1 MSKKCP
7 KCGKEN
13 EDVASFC
20 ANCGYSFNSDF
31 NNKEVENSKKL
42 SITIENNG
50 SKSTLS
56 LPSLKTILAIL
67 ALFIILVLVVSNQV
81 GHLNHSTSDND
92 SNDNN
97 ITLIKENVKGQ
108 AYLSDGKPIC
118 YYHVDGVLKNLPDN
132 IEGYDLKGT
141 FYDEN
146 NKYIGENNAMMR
158 FVKEDSDKS
167 ELSTLVT
174 CYTHGVKNLSY
185 VELEMTDP
193 NGNVIL
199 NKTLNYD
206 MEKMDL
212 SEVEGYY

>member
-7 KCGKEN
+7 KCGKKN
-13 EDVASFC
+13 DDVASFC

-31 NNKEVENSKKL
+31 NNKEVENSKNL

-50 SKSTLS
+50 SKSTIR

-67 ALFIILVLVVSNQV
+67 ILLIILVLVVSNQV
-81 GHLNHSTSDND
+81 GHLNHNDND
-92 SNDNN
+92 SNNGNN

-108 AYLSDGKPIC
+108 AYLSEGKPVC
-118 YYHVDGVLKNLPDN
+118 YYHVDGVLKNLPNN

-146 NKYIGENNAMMR
+146 GKYIGENNAYMK
-158 FVKEDSDKS
+158 FVKEDSDRS
-167 ELSTLVT
+167 ELSTLVS
-174 CYTHGVKNLSY
+174 CYTNGVKNLSY
-185 VELEMTDP
+185 VELEMTGP
-193 NGNVIL
+193 NGNIIF

-212 SEVEGYY
+212 SKVEGFY